1 MSGIIRPCLI
11 VFSLLGIAPAYA
23 AIPTN
28 DAKQLDEKA
37 ATSGTTIKLVPI
49 TTQRKTANDGVKCA
63 VTTGKKAEVKDPA
76 SKAQAGA
83 GAKTIQAYAPAMPAT
98 PAADAKG
105 GALASQNH
113 FKTTGDIVGGLEA
126 SRTSL
131 TSAQSAFRQAGQ
143 EVGTAKTAMAAFD
156 MNSAARTQNGLAW
169 MGATNAT
176 NIWVTAINA
185 LNFARTSDRSRGAG
199 GLRMGGGLASNGTIC
214 PVGMIG
220 SGTTADPCRSAST
233 CSTTPI
239 GSTPDPAC
247 VSARF
252 VDSSGNVLFYLAQS
266 QEQNAGHIT
275 VRTGAAPSG
284 TGVSGSGLTASEVAA
299 ALQSITSPNR

>member
-1 MSGIIRPCLI
+1 MSRIIRPCLI
-11 VFSLLGIAPAYA
+11 VFGLFGVAPAFA

-28 DAKQLDEKA
+28 DAKQLDQKA

-83 GAKTIQAYAPAMPAT
+83 GAKTIQAYAPSMPAT

-105 GALASQNH
+105 GALASRNH
-113 FKTTGDIVGGLEA
+113 FKATGDVVGQLEA

-131 TSAQSAFRQAGQ
+131 TSAQSAFQRAGQ
-143 EVGTAKTAMAAFD
+143 EVGTAKTVMAAID

-169 MGATNAT
+169 TGATNST

-185 LNFARTSDRSRGAG
+185 LSLARISDRSRGAG
-199 GLRMGGGLASNGTIC
+199 GLKMGSGLASNGTVC

-252 VDSSGNVLFYLAQS
+252 VDSSGNVLFYLSQV
-266 QEQNAGHIT
+266 QEQNAG
-275 VRTGAAPSG
+275 AASAAG
-284 TGVSGSGLTASEVAA
+284 TGGPTASASANSPLSTTDPAA
-299 ALQSITSPNR
+299 ALETLPSPNR

>member
-1 MSGIIRPCLI
+1 MRRTIEACLL
-11 VFSLLGIAPAYA
+11 VVGLLGVAPAYA
-23 AIPTN
+23 AIPVN

-49 TTQRKTANDGVKCA
+49 TTQRRTANDGVKCA

-76 SKAQAGA
+76 TKAETGA
-83 GAKTIQAYAPAMPAT
+83 GAKTIQAYAPTMPAT

-105 GALASQNH
+105 GALASQHH
-113 FKTTGDIVGGLEA
+113 FKTTSDVVGGLEA

-131 TSAQSAFRQAGQ
+131 TSAQSAFQQASQ
-143 EVGTAKTAMAAFD
+143 QVGTAKTIMAAID

-169 MGATNAT
+169 SGATNAS

-185 LNFARTSDRSRGAG
+185 LNLARTSDRSRSAG
-199 GLRMGGGLASNGTIC
+199 GLKMGGGLAASGTVC

-220 SGTTADPCRSAST
+220 SGTVTDPCRSTST
-233 CSTTPI
+233 CSTTPV
-239 GSTPDPAC
+239 GATPDPAC

-252 VDSSGNVLFYLAQS
+252 VDSSGNVLFYLAQAQAENTS
-266 QEQNAGHIT
+266 DIAKT
-275 VRTGAAPSG
+275 SGA
-284 TGVSGSGLTASEVAA
+284 SGSGSTASDIAA
-299 ALQSITSPNR
+299 VLQSIAAPTR

>member
-1 MSGIIRPCLI
+1 MSRLIRPILIAFCLLS
-11 VFSLLGIAPAYA
+11 VAPAFA
-23 AIPTN
+23 AIPTS

-37 ATSGTTIKLVPI
+37 ATSGTIIKLVPV
-49 TTQRKTANDGVKCA
+49 TTQRKTANNGVKCA

-76 SKAQAGA
+76 TKAQAGA
-83 GAKTIQAYAPAMPAT
+83 GAKTIQAYAPTMPAT

-113 FKTTGDIVGGLEA
+113 FKATGDVVGGLEA

-131 TSAQSAFRQAGQ
+131 TSAQSAFRRAGQ
-143 EVGTAKTAMAAFD
+143 EVGTAKTVMAAID

-169 MGATNAT
+169 TGTTNAT

-185 LNFARTSDRSRGAG
+185 LNLARTSDRSRGAG
-199 GLRMGGGLASNGTIC
+199 GLKMGGGLAANSTGC

-220 SGTTADPCRSAST
+220 SGTVADPCRSAST

-239 GSTPDPAC
+239 GTTQDPAC

-252 VDSSGNVLFYLAQS
+252 VDSSGNVLFYLSQI
-266 QEQNAGHIT
+266 QEQN
-275 VRTGAAPSG
+275 TGAV
-284 TGVSGSGLTASEVAA
+284 VSGSGDSLTTDAPDGSSLTTADVAA
-299 ALQSITSPNR
+299 ALQFIAPRNR

>member
-1 MSGIIRPCLI
+1 MNRITRPCLI
-11 VFSLLGIAPAYA
+11 VIGLLGIAPAFA

-37 ATSGTTIKLVPI
+37 ATSSTTIKLVPI
-49 TTQRKTANDGVKCA
+49 TTQRKTANDSVKCA

-83 GAKTIQAYAPAMPAT
+83 GAKTIQTYAPAMPPT

-105 GALASQNH
+105 GTLASQNH
-113 FKTTGDIVGGLEA
+113 FKTTGGVVGELEA
-126 SRTSL
+126 SSTSL

-143 EVGTAKTAMAAFD
+143 EVGTAKTVMAAID

-169 MGATNAT
+169 TGATNAA

-185 LNFARTSDRSRGAG
+185 LNLARTSDRSRGASS
-199 GLRMGGGLASNGTIC
+199 LKMGGGLTSNGTIC

-220 SGTTADPCRSAST
+220 SGTVADPCRGAST
-233 CSTTPI
+233 CSTMPVGAPT
-239 GSTPDPAC
+239 DPAC

-252 VDSSGNVLFYLAQS
+252 VDSSGNVLFYLAQG
-266 QEQNAGHIT
+266 QAQNSGGLA
-275 VRTGAAPSG
+275 VKSGAAPPSASASG
-284 TGVSGSGLTASEVAA
+284 TALTEGDIAA
-299 ALQSITSPNR
+299 ALQSNASQNQ

>member
-1 MSGIIRPCLI
+1 MSAIIRAWLI
-11 VFSLLGIAPAYA
+11 VFVLLGVTPAVA

-28 DAKQLDEKA
+28 DARQLDQKA

-76 SKAQAGA
+76 AKAQADS
-83 GAKTIQAYAPAMPAT
+83 GAKTIQAYAPAMPAK

-105 GALASQNH
+105 GTLASQNH
-113 FKTTGDIVGGLEA
+113 FKTTGDVVGGLEA

-143 EVGTAKTAMAAFD
+143 EVGTAKTVMAAID

-169 MGATNAT
+169 TGTTNAT
-176 NIWVTAINA
+176 NIWITALNA
-185 LNFARTSDRSRGAG
+185 LNLARTSDRSRSAS
-199 GLRMGGGLASNGTIC
+199 GLQMGGGVASNGTVC

-239 GSTPDPAC
+239 GATPDPTC

-252 VDSSGNVLFYLAQS
+252 VDSSGTVLFYLSQV
-266 QEQNAGHIT
+266 QEQNAGA
-275 VRTGAAPSG
+275 V
-284 TGVSGSGLTASEVAA
+284 VTASGESLTTTAPAGSSLTTADVAA
-299 ALQSITSPNR
+299 ALQSIASQNR

>member
-1 MSGIIRPCLI
+1 MSRLIRPCLI
-11 VFSLLGIAPAYA
+11 AFGLLGVAPASA

-49 TTQRKTANDGVKCA
+49 TTQRKTTNDGVKCA

-76 SKAQAGA
+76 SKAPAGA
-83 GAKTIQAYAPAMPAT
+83 GAKAIQAYAPAMPAT

-105 GALASQNH
+105 GTLASQNH
-113 FKTTGDIVGGLEA
+113 FKTTGDVVGGLEA

-131 TSAQSAFRQAGQ
+131 TSAQSAFQRAGQ
-143 EVGTAKTAMAAFD
+143 EVGTAKTVMEAID

-185 LNFARTSDRSRGAG
+185 LNLARTSDRSRGAG
-199 GLRMGGGLASNGTIC
+199 GLKMGGGLASNGTVC

-220 SGTTADPCRSAST
+220 SGTTADPCRSTSI
-233 CSTTPI
+233 CSTTSI

-252 VDSSGNVLFYLAQS
+252 VDSSGNVLFYLALN
-266 QEQNAGHIT
+266 QEQNTGQIT
-275 VRTGAAPSG
+275 VPTGAAPSG
-284 TGVSGSGLTASEVAA
+284 SGASGSALTASEVAA
-299 ALQSITSPNR
+299 ALQSIASPNR